1 MDIDDN
7 YQKKKKKKPKVLLE
21 NWRQIIYFMF
31 IVLLFSFSSAPFL
44 FTKVMSC
51 LVKILEKVRN
61 KKFAYLLTTVLYPP
75 LPFPH
80 ISLSTSET
88 DFVKHSLTQ
97 CGFIINFEKSVTQPQ
112 KELIW
117 LGIIYK

>member
-7 YQKKKKKKPKVLLE
+7 YQKKKKKPKVLLE

-75 LPFPH
+75 LSFRTLVLLREKQN
-80 ISLSTSET
+80 SLKTVWPNVALS
-88 DFVKHSLTQ
+88 
-97 CGFIINFEKSVTQPQ
+97 
-112 KELIW
+112 
-117 LGIIYK
+117 